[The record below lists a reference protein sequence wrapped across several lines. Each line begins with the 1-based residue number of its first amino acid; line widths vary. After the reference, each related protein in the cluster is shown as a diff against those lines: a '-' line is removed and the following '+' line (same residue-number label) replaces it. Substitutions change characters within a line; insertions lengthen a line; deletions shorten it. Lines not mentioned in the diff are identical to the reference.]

1 MAKNKTQ
8 KRSLKTDIHMIWR
21 GYKLLYQACPQ
32 YLLWQ
37 TVSAVSSMLL
47 PYFAL
52 YMSSTIIN
60 AVFSGKDAAHLMLLA
75 AVTVAGT
82 IVIQIL
88 HRAINCKVEEQDN
101 SHWYHMEML
110 FLRAQS
116 RMQFKHFDDPET
128 AQLRQ
133 RIRDFSNYGGHGLA
147 RLSWD
152 YRDMMRALFDMIV
165 SVTLT
170 VSLFRTVSDAS
181 LNGFLAFV
189 NSPWSLLMIV
199 AFIVLTILVNSFSVR
214 YFQPKQT
221 KVWEERGQE
230 RALFHRYVR
239 DGAPDGKVMNGD
251 SLVLLRGRS
260 FLFDT
265 VFAKKL
271 YKTRAADRVILDATT
286 TLLNIVLG
294 IYVAAKAFIG
304 TFGIGNFVLYQ
315 GTIQR
320 FTTAFISF
328 AASFVNLRHNNKYME
343 EVFRFFELPD
353 EMYRGTLAV
362 EKRDDNQFEIEFR
375 NVSFKYPGCDTYA
388 LRNVS
393 FKFRI
398 GEKLAFVGMNGSG
411 KTTFIKLLCRLY
423 DPTEGQILLNGIDI
437 TRYKLDEYLALFS
450 VVFQDFYLFHYSLA
464 ENVACSLDYD
474 EERITEVLERVGYG
488 DRLRELEKGLNTCCG
503 KHYDVEGLETS
514 TGEAQKIA
522 LARAL
527 YKNAPFFILDEPT
540 ASLDPIAEADV
551 YARFNEIVTDKTAV
565 FISHRLSSCRFCD
578 HIVVFHEGQLIQYG
592 SHNELIADENGQY
605 YALWTA
611 QAQHYTE

>member
-1 MAKNKTQ
+1 MKNKTQ
-8 KRSLKTDIHMIWR
+8 KRTLKTDLSMIWR

-32 YLLWQ
+32 YLLWH
-37 TVSAVSSMLL
+37 TVAAVSSMLL

-60 AVFSGKDAAHLMLLA
+60 AVFSGKDAAYLMLLA
-75 AVTVAGT
+75 GITVGGT
-82 IVIQIL
+82 LLIQVIQ
-88 HRAINCKVEEQDN
+88 RAISCKVEQQGN
-101 SHWYHMEML
+101 IHWHNMEML

-116 RMQFKHFDDPET
+116 RMQFKHFDDPQT

-133 RIRDFSNYGGHGLA
+133 RIRDFANHGGYGLA
-147 RLSWD
+147 TLSWQ
-152 YRDMMRALFDMIV
+152 YRNILQALFDMIV

-170 VSLFRTVSDAS
+170 ASLLRTVSDAS
-181 LNGFLAFV
+181 LSGFLAFV
-189 NSPWSLLMIV
+189 NSPWSLLVIV
-199 AFIVLTILVNSFSVR
+199 AFIVLTILVNALSVR
-214 YFQPKQT
+214 YFKPQQT
-221 KVWEERGQE
+221 KIWVDRGQG

-239 DGAPDGKVMNGD
+239 DGAPDGKVMNGH
-251 SLVLLRGRS
+251 SLVLLRGRA

-265 VFAKKL
+265 VYAKKL
-271 YKTRAADRVILDATT
+271 YKTKAADTVIWDVTT
-286 TLLNIVLG
+286 TVLNIVLG

-315 GTIQR
+315 GTVQR
-320 FTTAFISF
+320 FVGAVIDFTNAYVS
-328 AASFVNLRHNNKYME
+328 LRQNNDYLE
-343 EVFRFFELPD
+343 DVLRFFDLPD

-375 NVSFKYPGCDTYA
+375 DVSFKYPGCETYA
-388 LRNVS
+388 LSHVS

-423 DPTEGQILLNGIDI
+423 DPSEGQILLNGIDI

-464 ENVACSLDYD
+464 ENVACSLEYD
-474 EERITEVLERVGYG
+474 PERVKEALERVGYG
-488 DRLRELEKGLNTCCG
+488 DRLRELEKGLDTCCG
-503 KHYDVEGLETS
+503 KNYDVEGLETS

-527 YKNAPFFILDEPT
+527 YKDAPFFILDEPT

-578 HIVVFHEGQLIQYG
+578 HIVVFHEGELIQYG
-592 SHNELIADENGQY
+592 SHDELIADENGQY
-605 YALWTA
+605 HALWTA